1 VFLSREARERRETR
15 AFYECVRAAFD
26 ASILANVADED
37 VGRDALR
44 EIFAGL
50 DPRPAA
56 LVESIAG
63 LIVELL
69 DEEVCFERPKPPA
82 AELGVEEGVV
92 YRNRLRRLEKVLADP
107 RAALCAWMDAL
118 YLSTRSVIDAIP
130 PMAKGD
136 GADLVVPL
144 RDIAND
150 LPQLVDGI
158 VRTYVFGGLADKGM
172 AEPIRDRLWANLL
185 HASGMTPATTTNK
198 QKPLVWPH
206 QQKMDNE
213 ALVRTYLAGTPYLEL
228 FACPVPFH
236 IPVRARLEHT
246 HIIGGSGHGKTQ
258 LLQHLILRDLAA
270 LKADKGSVI
279 VIDSQGDLIR
289 NITHLADVR
298 DMADRVVLIDPN
310 DIEHP
315 PALNLFDFGL
325 DRLGGYAEKDRE
337 MLLNGAVALFEY
349 MFGAL
354 LGAEL
359 TNRQQVIFRFI
370 ARLMMV
376 VEGAT
381 LHTMREFM
389 ESPEAT
395 RPYLDRLEPV
405 ERHFFATQFYE
416 GTYNDTRKQILA
428 RLWGVLSNRV
438 LARMFSQPRN
448 RVNLFEAMNRGSL
461 ILVNTA
467 KDLLKQE
474 GTAIMGRFFI
484 AMIAHAA
491 QERTS
496 IPEAHRR
503 ATFVYID
510 EAQDYF
516 DSSIEGL
523 LNQARKYK
531 VGLVLA
537 HQNLG
542 QLERGL
548 QAAIMASTAIKL
560 AGGVSASDASAI
572 AREMRA
578 EPDFLQAMRKRADCT
593 EFACFVRN
601 MAPTALRLTVPFGTM
616 ESCPRMSTE
625 EQVALIALNRSRYSA
640 SAEASESQGSKVSRV
655 GGFTVG
661 EYEAL

>member
-1 VFLSREARERRETR
+1 VFRSREARERRETR
-15 AFYECVRAAFD
+15 AFYERVRAAFD

-56 LVESIAG
+56 LVESIAA

-69 DEEVCFERPKPPA
+69 DEEVCFERPRPPA

-130 PMAKGD
+130 SVAKGGD
-136 GADLVVPL
+136 ADLVVPL

-185 HASGMTPATTTNK
+185 YASGMTPATTTDK

-206 QQKMDNE
+206 QQKMDTE

-236 IPVRARLEHT
+236 IPVRARFEHT

-298 DMADRVVLIDPN
+298 EMADRVVLIDPN
-310 DIEHP
+310 DIDHP

-325 DRLGGYAEKDRE
+325 DRLGGYAAKDRE
-337 MLLNGAVALFEY
+337 TLLNGAVALFEY

-376 VEGAT
+376 VDGAT

-416 GTYNDTRKQILA
+416 RTYNDTRKQILA

-448 RVNLFEAMNRGSL
+448 RVNLFEAMNCGSL

-474 GTAIMGRFFI
+474 GTEIMGRFFI

-491 QERTS
+491 QERAS
-496 IPEAHRR
+496 LPEARRR
-503 ATFVYID
+503 ATLVYID

-548 QAAIMASTAIKL
+548 QAAIMASTTIKL
-560 AGGVSASDASAI
+560 AGGVSASDAGTI
-572 AREMRA
+572 AREMRT
-578 EPDFLQAMRKRADCT
+578 EPEFLQAMRKHGDRT
-593 EFACFVRN
+593 EFACYVRN
-601 MAPTALRLTVPFGTM
+601 KTPTALKLTVPLGVM
-616 ESCPRMSTE
+616 ESRPRLDDDSYT
-625 EQVALIALNRSRYSA
+625 ALLELTRSRYAASGGNRRESA
-640 SAEASESQGSKVSRV
+640 VCRSSAAGFEV
-655 GGFTVG
+655 GKH
-661 EYEAL
+661 EAL